1 MKNSPGHLLTVLGH
15 CQLYSIHT
23 GRDHAANFAKIAD
36 IRCTF
41 LWFEGMFCWLNVSA
55 ASFTEVFV
63 QLHMWSGGIIIMA
76 SVVVSS
82 SLLKSFKRKN
92 KKSSKLNIFNKVI
105 KYNMVVSQNCTPE

>member
-41 LWFEGMFCWLNVSA
+41 LWFEAGNVLLAECA
-55 ASFTEVFV
+55 ASFTEVAACSCTCG
-63 QLHMWSGGIIIMA
+63 Q
-76 SVVVSS
+76 VV
-82 SLLKSFKRKN
+82 
-92 KKSSKLNIFNKVI
+92 
-105 KYNMVVSQNCTPE
+105 